1 MRERGQAE
9 RYRDVYRLLALRVV
23 AHKDGTLVVSGTF
36 GGRKLAPKEPRA
48 AEPPTSYD
56 DPTALSSSSDS
67 QRYMHASA
75 CFAEHKT

>member
-36 GGRKLAPKEPRA
+36 GGRKLAPG
-48 AEPPTSYD
+48 EPPTVELPPFDYPAD
-56 DPTALSSSSDS
+56 ALSSSSDS
-67 QRYMHASA
+67 HR
-75 CFAEHKT
+75 